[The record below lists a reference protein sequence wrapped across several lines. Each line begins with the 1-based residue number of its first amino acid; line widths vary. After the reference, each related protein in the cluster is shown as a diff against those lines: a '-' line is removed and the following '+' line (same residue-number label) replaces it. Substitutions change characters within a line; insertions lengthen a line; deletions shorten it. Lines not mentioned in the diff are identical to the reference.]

1 MISADRIFR
10 DLRRTALQIGLSL
23 TLAATAAAQPA
34 TDSSYGV
41 TGPVS
46 GYMDFHFNK
55 PETADGQ
62 LDFHRFVLIFSHTF
76 APRIRF
82 VAELELEHA
91 IVEGLEEKGA
101 VELEQAYVD
110 FLVTRSFNL
119 RAGMLLVPMGIINE
133 RHEPPV
139 FNGVERPLV
148 DTVII
153 PSTWFEAG
161 AGIHGEI
168 GRGVRYR
175 AYVMAPLDAAGFSA
189 DEGIRNGRQ
198 EGFESNVRHVAY
210 AGRAEYVGTAGLT
223 LGASGWT
230 GRSSFS
236 IPRLDT
242 RVSVA
247 EADARYKT
255 GRLELRG
262 EFAQVSITDAAA
274 LNSALR
280 LLTGVPP
287 NIARGLRGF
296 YGEAGYRVWA
306 AGPARDLV
314 VFARYE
320 NFDTQFRM
328 PDGFLPLKQF
338 DREAWVSGVTY
349 YPDPDV
355 AVKVDYVVQRNRSAV
370 VKSPNSFN
378 IGLGWWF

>member
-1 MISADRIFR
+1 MVSIPIIRGRLARATLEIVLLLMFTAKLSAQ
-10 DLRRTALQIGLSL
+10 TPS
-23 TLAATAAAQPA
+23 
-34 TDSSYGV
+34 DSAYGV

-55 PETADGQ
+55 PETGDGQ

-91 IVEGLEEKGA
+91 VVEGLEEKGA

-110 FLVTRSFNL
+110 FLLTRSFNV

-139 FNGVERPLV
+139 FNGVERPFV

-161 AGIHGEI
+161 AGVHGEI

-175 AYVMAPLDAAGFSA
+175 AYVMAPLDALNFSA
-189 DEGIRNGRQ
+189 DEGVRNGRQ
-198 EGFESNVRHVAY
+198 EGSQSNVRNVAF
-210 AGRAEYVGTAGLT
+210 AGRAEYIGVRGLTVGTST
-223 LGASGWT
+223 WT
-230 GRSSFS
+230 GKSSFS
-236 IPRLDT
+236 IRRLDSH
-242 RVSVA
+242 VSVN
-247 EADARYKT
+247 EVDARYKA
-255 GRLELRG
+255 GRLELRS

-274 LNSALR
+274 LNDAIG
-280 LLTGVPP
+280 LLTGVSP

-314 VFARYE
+314 GFVRYE

-328 PDGFLPLKQF
+328 PAGFVPLKQF
-338 DREAWVSGVTY
+338 DRDAWIFGFTY

-355 AVKVDYVVQRNRSAV
+355 AVKVDYVAQRNQISF
-370 VKSPNSFN
+370 VKSPNSLN